1 MHPHPHLQPVNEIEV
16 GHEDQT
22 KQRNNQY
29 LCAEHITMIP
39 HNFTRWEFHMPKSSL
54 FGISLGQK
62 KTMKRSDATF
72 STFFKAIL

>member
-39 HNFTRWEFHMPKSSL
+39 HNFTRFSAQQSS
-54 FGISLGQK
+54 
-62 KTMKRSDATF
+62 
-72 STFFKAIL
+72 